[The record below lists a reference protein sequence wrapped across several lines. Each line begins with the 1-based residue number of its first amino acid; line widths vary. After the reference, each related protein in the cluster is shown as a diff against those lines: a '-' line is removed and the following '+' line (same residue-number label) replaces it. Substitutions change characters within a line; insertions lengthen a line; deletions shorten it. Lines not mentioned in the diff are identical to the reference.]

1 MNTRTATPSTP
12 VETGR
17 PDRAWGPI
25 LGLVL
30 VGIAALEAARPLGDN
45 SFLTHLSTGR
55 LILEGGGLPVSDPYT
70 FTSAGESWI
79 AQSWFASV
87 LYALVEAG
95 SGGLGLRLLHMS
107 LVAVLAALVWWLT
120 SPAVAPTTRLV
131 VAAPVIMLGLSRW
144 SERPHLLGLIGLALV
159 LAALQGR
166 IDPRLLVPVM
176 WVWVNSHGSFP
187 LAFAL
192 VGAWLMGALMDRRG
206 VGPALTTLAWVV
218 AGVLVAGLNPYGP
231 RLWVFPLELMGRSD
245 VLREYVKEWQP
256 IGIGQRS
263 AMIFAVIVLLA
274 VLAASRT
281 RRWAEVLP
289 AVGFAVGAFMSIRN
303 TAPATIVMIPVL
315 VRGLTG
321 EEIGRLPPVSAATA
335 RRVMTALTG
344 VFALAVVALLGVVP
358 SWDWEGYP
366 TVSLDKA
373 TDLGLTDPS
382 VRLVARDFVGNL
394 RAFREGANQSIFID
408 DRYELHDEELISD
421 QAQLLNGISWEEI
434 LDRYRADVVLW
445 EADTEL
451 GQALVESD
459 QWETIESEPGWI
471 MACRR
476 DSMVASNCR

>member
-1 MNTRTATPSTP
+1 
-12 VETGR
+12 
-17 PDRAWGPI
+17 
-25 LGLVL
+25 
-30 VGIAALEAARPLGDN
+30 
-45 SFLTHLSTGR
+45 
-55 LILEGGGLPVSDPYT
+55 
-70 FTSAGESWI
+70 
-79 AQSWFASV
+79 
-87 LYALVEAG
+87 
-95 SGGLGLRLLHMS
+95 
-107 LVAVLAALVWWLT
+107 
-120 SPAVAPTTRLV
+120 
-131 VAAPVIMLGLSRW
+131 
-144 SERPHLLGLIGLALV
+144 
-159 LAALQGR
+159 
-166 IDPRLLVPVM
+166 M

-187 LAFAL
+187 LAFLL
-192 VGAWLMGALMDRRG
+192 VGAWLVGALVDRRG

-231 RLWVFPLELMGRSD
+231 RLWVFPFQLMGRSD
-245 VLREYVKEWQP
+245 MLREYVKEWQP
-256 IGIGQRS
+256 AGIGETS

-289 AVGFAVGAFMSIRN
+289 AVGFALGAFMSIRN

-321 EEIGRLPPVSAATA
+321 EEIGRLPSMSAATA
-335 RRVMTALTG
+335 RRVIAALTG
-344 VFALAVVALLGVVP
+344 AFALGVVAVLAVAP

-382 VRLVARDFVGNL
+382 FRLVARDFVGNL

-421 QAQLLNGISWEEI
+421 MARLLTGISWEEI

-451 GQALVESD
+451 GQALAESD
-459 QWETIESEPGWI
+459 QWETVESEPGWI

-476 DSMVASNCR
+476 DSRVGPACR